1 MPMVA
6 VYGTDRAW
14 RTTLEAALRG
24 QGVLVRTASRPAELA
39 KCLND
44 GAVRLVIAAPTE
56 RPPASDGAAPH
67 GPWIQASPGETA
79 EALVHRAIGVL
90 QSQGVR
96 PA

>member
-1 MPMVA
+1 MVA

-24 QGVLVRTASRPAELA
+24 QGVPVRTASRPAELA
-39 KCLND
+39 KCLAD

-67 GPWIQASPGETA
+67 GSWMQASPDETA
-79 EALVHRAIGVL
+79 EALVRRALGL
-90 QSQGVR
+90 LPSKAER
-96 PA
+96 PV